1 MSHDL
6 SGRAALVTG
15 ASSGIGRHLSVNL
28 AKAGAK
34 VAVCARRADRLS
46 GLVDEIR
53 AAGGEALAV
62 AMDVEDEASV
72 IAGFDA
78 AQNHFGLIETV
89 YANAGMNIEGM
100 ALDLPMEAW
109 DQIMGVNCRGVF
121 ITAREAARRMK
132 AAGVRETGRGRIIL
146 MSSMG
151 GHTVLP
157 GLTAYC
163 ASKAAVVMMGKSLA
177 REWARQGISVNVA
190 CPGFLET
197 ELNSDWFARDGGKAQ
212 IQGWPRKRLMRE
224 DDLDPILLYLGSDAA
239 GAVTGASFNIDDGQ
253 SL

>member
-1 MSHDL
+1 MTHNL
-6 SGRAALVTG
+6 TGRAALVTG
-15 ASSGIGRHLSVNL
+15 ASSGIGRRLSLTL
-28 AKAGAK
+28 AQAGAK
-34 VAVCARRADRLS
+34 VAVCARRADRLTS
-46 GLVDEIR
+46 LVAEIE
-53 AAGGEALAV
+53 AAGGQALAV
-62 AMDVEDEASV
+62 EMDVENEASI

-78 AQNHFGLIETV
+78 AQARFGLIETV
-89 YANAGMNIEGM
+89 YANAGMNIEGL
-100 ALDLPMEAW
+100 AFDLPMDAW

-121 ITAREAARRMK
+121 VTAREAARRMK
-132 AAGVRETGRGRIIL
+132 AAGTRETGRGRIVL

-151 GHTVLP
+151 AHTVLP

-163 ASKAAVVMMGKSLA
+163 ASKAAVVMMGRSLA
-177 REWARQGISVNVA
+177 REWARQGISVNVV

-212 IQGWPRKRLMRE
+212 VQTWPRKRLMRE
-224 DDLDPILLYLGSDAA
+224 DDLDPILLYLGSDEA